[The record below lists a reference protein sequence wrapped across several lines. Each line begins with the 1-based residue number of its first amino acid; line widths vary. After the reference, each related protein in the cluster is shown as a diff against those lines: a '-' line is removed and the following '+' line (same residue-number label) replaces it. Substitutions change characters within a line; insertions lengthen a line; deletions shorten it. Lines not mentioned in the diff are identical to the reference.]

1 MKLRDVNNAKFKEI
15 NQSIHEITERQ
26 EGNSQRINL
35 LSGNIQVLNS
45 TVKNEN
51 DTIHEILGKS
61 IHLGKY
67 LQRYGKESNIGI

>member
-26 EGNSQRINL
+26 EGNYQRIKV
-35 LSGNIQVLNS
+35 LSGNIQVLNN

-51 DTIHEILGKS
+51 DTIHEILGK
-61 IHLGKY
+61 
-67 LQRYGKESNIGI
+67 

>member
-26 EGNSQRINL
+26 EGKYQRIKV
-35 LSGNIQVLNS
+35 LSGNIQVLNN

-51 DTIHEILGKS
+51 DTIHEILGK
-61 IHLGKY
+61 
-67 LQRYGKESNIGI
+67 